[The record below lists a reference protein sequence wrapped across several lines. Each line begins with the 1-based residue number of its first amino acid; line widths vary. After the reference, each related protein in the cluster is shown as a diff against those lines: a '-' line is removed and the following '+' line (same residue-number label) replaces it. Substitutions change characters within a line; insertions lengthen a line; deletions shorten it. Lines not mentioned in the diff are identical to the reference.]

1 MKYLGLLSLE
11 ETQFICASIP
21 HGDVIKYF
29 KKNPKE
35 FSKIRPGFR
44 PAAVTQKD
52 ATRLLTNNI
61 NRDFISSFVEKTIEM
76 WLSQIQTAYEGY
88 LGEGKSETAAIV
100 HTLSQSYFSDNVTA
114 YFKLTDRDYKDE
126 QISLISDLVYDYKTT
141 KEHIENLNECVR
153 ELKAAIHD
161 VESVAKKKDLET
173 KKLQN
178 KLQQALEELGTLR
191 NLKVEIEGLSSDLQR
206 YKEKAITLENQRKQ
220 QNKRIDQLLL
230 QISGITKEKEA
241 LESDI
246 VLRIENERK
255 RKLNSCAREYSLFRP
270 KDMGEFQENLYYIFE
285 DLGIGGSVPGIALLN
300 KYLANILF
308 CGIPI
313 ITSEQSGLTLAK
325 CVANA
330 LIGTQEVS
338 LLRYNPDVTEEDI
351 FDFLSESKRVVLLD
365 NFIGNYNETLLLP
378 VLRMYGDKIIFMTMP
393 YDRTLD
399 YISSEFLKYCSYVN
413 VSHFDQLVGQVEI
426 KEDPLIV
433 TEEIY
438 SLEFPNKPG
447 RHLKVLNKILAELSL
462 EYLSTSVSLHSVSND
477 DDISAELLYCI
488 LPYCTNVRNKQ
499 PMRLSE
505 TLQKYMGRCPHND
518 LIGEWFLN
526 E

>member
-1 MKYLGLLSLE
+1 M
-11 ETQFICASIP
+11 
-21 HGDVIKYF
+21 
-29 KKNPKE
+29 
-35 FSKIRPGFR
+35 
-44 PAAVTQKD
+44 
-52 ATRLLTNNI
+52 
-61 NRDFISSFVEKTIEM
+61 
-76 WLSQIQTAYEGY
+76 
-88 LGEGKSETAAIV
+88 
-100 HTLSQSYFSDNVTA
+100 
-114 YFKLTDRDYKDE
+114 
-126 QISLISDLVYDYKTT
+126 
-141 KEHIENLNECVR
+141 
-153 ELKAAIHD
+153 
-161 VESVAKKKDLET
+161 
-173 KKLQN
+173 
-178 KLQQALEELGTLR
+178 
-191 NLKVEIEGLSSDLQR
+191 
-206 YKEKAITLENQRKQ
+206 
-220 QNKRIDQLLL
+220 
-230 QISGITKEKEA
+230 
-241 LESDI
+241 
-246 VLRIENERK
+246 
-255 RKLNSCAREYSLFRP
+255 
-270 KDMGEFQENLYYIFE
+270 
-285 DLGIGGSVPGIALLN
+285 GIGGSVPGIALLN

-378 VLRMYGDKIIFMTMP
+378 VLRMYGDRIIFMTMP

-426 KEDPLIV
+426 KEDPLVV

-438 SLEFPNKPG
+438 SMEFPNKPG

-462 EYLSTSVSLHSVSND
+462 EYLSTSVRLHSVSND

-488 LPYCTNVRNKQ
+488 FPYCTYVRNKQ

-505 TLQKYMGRCPHND
+505 TLQKYMGRCPYNE